1 VSRAARLTVSPWL
14 VSRRFDLGVFLLPAL
29 AALGLSAFQAELSPT
44 GALPL
49 PLWIV
54 TVLLV
59 DVAHVWATIW
69 RTYLDPIER
78 ARRPL
83 LYSLIPIGAYAIGV
97 LLHSISSATFWTALA
112 YLAVFHFVRQ
122 QYGWVALY
130 ERASGPTSRV
140 DRVIDSAAIYAATLF
155 PILWWHAHLPRSFDW
170 FVQGDFLR
178 GLSVRAADLAW
189 PVYLLALGAFGLRQI
204 QLALAYR
211 VLHPGKVVVVATT
224 ALCWGLGIIAADS
237 DFVFT
242 VTNVLIHGVPYF
254 GVVWIYGRS
263 RSPAYLP
270 HTIAARVF
278 GGGAGLGVFFSVLAA
293 LAYAEEFAWDRL
305 VWHDHAAIFPGPS
318 LDLGAALLAAVV
330 PLLALPQATHYL
342 LDAWI
347 WKTREHPALLASLG
361 AK

>member
-1 VSRAARLTVSPWL
+1 VSSSGARVAPWL
-14 VSRRFDLGVFLLPAL
+14 VSARFDLGVFLLPAI
-29 AALGLSAFQAELSPT
+29 AALGLSAFASELSPT
-44 GALPL
+44 GMLPL
-49 PLWIV
+49 PLWIL

-83 LYSLIPIGAYAIGV
+83 LYGLIPIAAYAAGV
-97 LLHSISSATFWTALA
+97 LLHSISGAAFWTALA

-130 ERASGPTSRV
+130 QRKSGTVGPI
-140 DRVIDSAAIYAATLF
+140 DRVIDSVAIYAATLF
-155 PILWWHAHLPRSFDW
+155 PIVWWHAHLPRSFDW
-170 FVQGDFLR
+170 FVQGDFLT
-178 GLSVRAADLAW
+178 GLSTRAADVLW
-189 PVYLLALGAFGLRQI
+189 PVYALALGVFTLRQL
-204 QLALAYR
+204 QLFVSSRTFHA
-211 VLHPGKVVVVATT
+211 GKVVVVSTT
-224 ALCWGLGIIAADS
+224 AACWGLGIIALDS

-254 GVVWIYGRS
+254 GVVWVYGRS
-263 RSPAYLP
+263 QRETYPERAV
-270 HTIAARVF
+270 AARVF
-278 GGGAGLGVFFSVLAA
+278 GGAGRLGVFLSVLAA

-305 VWHDHAAIFPGPS
+305 VWHEHASIFPGPS
-318 LDLGAALLAAVV
+318 LELGAALLAAVV

-347 WKTREHPALLASLG
+347 WKTREHPTLLATLG